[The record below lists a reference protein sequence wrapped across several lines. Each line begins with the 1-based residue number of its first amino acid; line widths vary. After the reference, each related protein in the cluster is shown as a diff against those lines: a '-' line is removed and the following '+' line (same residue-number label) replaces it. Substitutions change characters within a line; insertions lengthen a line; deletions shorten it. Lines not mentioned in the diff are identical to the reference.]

1 MKHIHYILLMLL
13 AAAVVACDEQYI
25 TYEGD
30 QYIMFA
36 EQEQYFL
43 VQENQD
49 YFTIDVTTTVATKE
63 DRTYGVEVIDKG
75 SNAIE
80 GLHYRLLSNRHK

>member
-13 AAAVVACDEQYI
+13 ASAVVACDEQYI

-43 VQENQD
+43 VQQDQD
-49 YFTIDVTTTVATKE
+49 YWCWCGDWFFKNLCCADGIW
-63 DRTYGVEVIDKG
+63 G
-75 SNAIE
+75 N
-80 GLHYRLLSNRHK
+80 